1 MLRKLLKYEFKA
13 TGRTLFPLYIALVVL
28 AAISRIILG
37 TPDNNIE
44 TPGAISIMS
53 YMCLLVGTV
62 VTTFIV
68 MLQRFHKNLLGDE
81 GYLMFTLPTV
91 PWKLIT
97 SKLLVS
103 LVWSFVGAFMALSSI
118 LILAADNVT
127 ITALS
132 DILTQIVRFI
142 TQEMDVS
149 GALHIVEFVLMVLIM
164 PISGILLIYASIAI
178 GHQVSKH
185 KLLIALGAF
194 VGLSTVSMALL
205 AMFTDFLMVRISVP
219 ATVHTALWIFI
230 GFHTLM
236 AAIYFFITNTLL
248 SKRLNLE

>member
-1 MLRKLLKYEFKA
+1 
-13 TGRTLFPLYIALVVL
+13 
-28 AAISRIILG
+28 
-37 TPDNNIE
+37 
-44 TPGAISIMS
+44 
-53 YMCLLVGTV
+53 
-62 VTTFIV
+62 
-68 MLQRFHKNLLGDE
+68 
-81 GYLMFTLPTV
+81 MFTLPTV